1 MDFRRALRREPL
13 RRALLLQPPRG
24 LPRLGA
30 RPAPAPRGRVRRA
43 LPRGRGR
50 GRNPDFPNRPRL
62 GGHQRLRLGA
72 RRAAPGRARSRARRA
87 PPRRGGARLRD
98 GDERSVVS
106 PRGGHTVGR
115 SHGRT
120 VERSNGPRLPAPRGL
135 AHGEAGAV
143 RSRHSAFSIQH
154 SAFRPERDG
163 RSRPARAGGLPLPP
177 DPRASLR
184 VRRRGAR
191 RLLARRL
198 RRTDG
203 DHVRAAAHARLAR
216 ARRRVR
222 RGAGLLRAV
231 GRHRRAAL
239 HGDLVGNP
247 VPLRDDLPRQRVRAV
262 VRAAARVLRDLQLD
276 RRRVLRPRRV
286 PAPAHAAVRRRRP
299 RPGALPRAHHV
310 PARPPERAH
319 APHHALPVTSASA
332 CRTARRPG
340 ASCCSRRRPSATRGG
355 SSSGPRSPS
364 SS

>member
-1 MDFRRALRREPL
+1 M
-13 RRALLLQPPRG
+13 
-24 LPRLGA
+24 
-30 RPAPAPRGRVRRA
+30 
-43 LPRGRGR
+43 
-50 GRNPDFPNRPRL
+50 

-72 RRAAPGRARSRARRA
+72 RRAAPGRARPRACRT
-87 PPRRGGARLRD
+87 PPRRGGARLRVR
-98 GDERSVVS
+98 DERSVVS
-106 PRGGHTVGR
+106 PRGGYTVGR

-163 RSRPARAGGLPLPP
+163 PGRPARAGGLPLPP
-177 DPRASLR
+177 DPGASLR
-184 VRRRGAR
+184 IRRRGAR

-198 RRTDG
+198 RRADG

-222 RGAGLLRAV
+222 RRAGLLRAV
-231 GRHRRAAL
+231 GRHRRPAL
-239 HGDLVGNP
+239 HGDLVGDP
-247 VPLRDDLPRQRVRAV
+247 VPLRDDLPRQRVRTLL
-262 VRAAARVLRDLQLD
+262 RAPARVLCNLQLD

-299 RPGALPRAHHV
+299 RPGPLPRAHHV

-319 APHHALPVTSASA
+319 SPHHALPVPP
-332 CRTARRPG
+332 RRRDRLARRARLPRLRPAGRRAVLGRAAAAG
-340 ASCCSRRRPSATRGG
+340 AGLPPRVVARPLALARPLRRDAPRRLRRR
-355 SSSGPRSPS
+355 GPARRVRPETP
-364 SS
+364 